1 MEGGREGGREG
12 GVKGET
18 WREGGREGGVK
29 GETEGEM
36 EERREGVVSSAS
48 TDLGSHVH
56 EQSGSH
62 GSHGLAVPGLGVIQ
76 GIGLEHSS
84 EILLTE
90 EGREGREGTREEG
103 REGNEKGE
111 DKRVMYMYMCVH
123 VTHNL
128 NSLQGHTRLATGTQG
143 FLRPPHPLLRRNG
156 RSMYCS
162 ACAHSWQSGSGRG

>member
-1 MEGGREGGREG
+1 M
-12 GVKGET
+12 
-18 WREGGREGGVK
+18 
-29 GETEGEM
+29 
-36 EERREGVVSSAS
+36 
-48 TDLGSHVH
+48 H

-111 DKRVMYMYMCVH
+111 DRRVMYMYMYVH

-128 NSLQGHTRLATGTQG
+128 NSLRGHTRLATGTQG

-156 RSMYCS
+156 LSTYCS
-162 ACAHSWQSGSGRG
+162 VYIDQH